1 MKIKSTVEF
10 IRQVIK
16 IRYLPNKFDAI
27 MNTFQ
32 KSDMLKI
39 KDKTVRK
46 RTNCRKAE
54 MKMLNLI
61 KKTANHAK
69 LDTLETL
76 FFEKVFYRDKNMR
89 N

>member
-27 MNTFQ
+27 MNTLQ

-46 RTNCRKAE
+46 MTNCREAK

-61 KKTANHAK
+61 KKTANHTK
-69 LDTLETL
+69 LDTLKTL
-76 FFEKVFYRDKNMR
+76 LF
-89 N
+89 

>member
-46 RTNCRKAE
+46 MTNCRKAK

-69 LDTLETL
+69 LDILKTLL
-76 FFEKVFYRDKNMR
+76 F
-89 N
+89 

>member
-27 MNTFQ
+27 MNTLQ

-46 RTNCRKAE
+46 MTNCREAK

-69 LDTLETL
+69 LDTLKTL
-76 FFEKVFYRDKNMR
+76 LF
-89 N
+89 